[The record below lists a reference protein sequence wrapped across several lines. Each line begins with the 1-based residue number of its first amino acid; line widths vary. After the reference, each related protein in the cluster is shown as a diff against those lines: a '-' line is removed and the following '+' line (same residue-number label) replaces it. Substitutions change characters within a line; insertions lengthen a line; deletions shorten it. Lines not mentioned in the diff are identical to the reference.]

1 MCMYYI
7 KDIFYFL
14 ILTPFATIQIYTC
27 TRYLIVGGSEA
38 DVILGSLRYQKWQ
51 LLEVF
56 NLQFT
61 YPGYLDQFHIENHLL
76 HVLIVQNI
84 D

>member
-1 MCMYYI
+1 MYAV
-7 KDIFYFL
+7 F
-14 ILTPFATIQIYTC
+14 
-27 TRYLIVGGSEA
+27 VGGSEA

-51 LLEVF
+51 QLEVF

-76 HVLIVQNI
+76 HILIV
-84 D
+84 